1 MLKKE
6 KYVENCLCGKISID
20 NFREGFYNQLCNG
33 CEEKRMTIIRPKEKG
48 SLAENPPAAG
58 HQDTSEPFRESETCP
73 HVTGE
78 AETPH
83 DFGVKLGGTAS
94 SIRPMRLI
102 AWGFFYT
109 AMQTKGGN
117 SMLTQAPRG
126 TKDVLPQDSYRWQA
140 VEAKM
145 REAAALAGYRE
156 VRTPVF
162 EHTELFARGVGD
174 TTDIVQKEMY
184 TFKDKGDRS
193 ITLKPEGTAGVARA
207 FLESNL
213 YAEAL
218 PCKMYYLDAPIFRYE
233 APQNGRLREHH
244 QFGLECFGAPEA
256 TTDAELIL
264 LAYRLVSSLGVKNL
278 SVRINSIG
286 CPNCRPAYH
295 QELKSFLSGKVDEL
309 CSTCKT
315 RYERNPL
322 RVLDCKE
329 KHCQELVADAPS
341 MLDLLCPDCKKHF
354 EELQA
359 CLTAAGIPYV
369 VDSRI
374 VRGLDYYTKTV
385 FELVTTTPDGN
396 LTVCGGGRYDNLVEQ
411 LGGPSIPAV
420 GFGMGIERLLMLL
433 DSEGIE
439 LPRPNTL
446 DVFVTYMGDAK
457 LPAFQLVERL
467 REAGVKADMDHCG
480 RSLKAQFKFANKTGA
495 PITATLGEEEI
506 QQGVV
511 KLRDM
516 NTREEKVVPIA
527 DAAAAVRE
535 MLNK

>member
-1 MLKKE
+1 M
-6 KYVENCLCGKISID
+6 
-20 NFREGFYNQLCNG
+20 
-33 CEEKRMTIIRPKEKG
+33 
-48 SLAENPPAAG
+48 
-58 HQDTSEPFRESETCP
+58 
-73 HVTGE
+73 
-78 AETPH
+78 
-83 DFGVKLGGTAS
+83 
-94 SIRPMRLI
+94 
-102 AWGFFYT
+102 
-109 AMQTKGGN
+109 
-117 SMLTQAPRG
+117 
-126 TKDVLPQDSYRWQA
+126 
-140 VEAKM
+140 
-145 REAAALAGYRE
+145 
-156 VRTPVF
+156 
-162 EHTELFARGVGD
+162 
-174 TTDIVQKEMY
+174 
-184 TFKDKGDRS
+184 
-193 ITLKPEGTAGVARA
+193 
-207 FLESNL
+207 
-213 YAEAL
+213 
-218 PCKMYYLDAPIFRYE
+218 
-233 APQNGRLREHH
+233 
-244 QFGLECFGAPEA
+244 
-256 TTDAELIL
+256 
-264 LAYRLVSSLGVKNL
+264 
-278 SVRINSIG
+278 RINSIG

-295 QELKSFLSGKVDEL
+295 QELKSFLSGKVEEL

-457 LPAFQLVERL
+457 LPAFQFVERL

-516 NTREEKVVPIA
+516 NTREEKVAPIA